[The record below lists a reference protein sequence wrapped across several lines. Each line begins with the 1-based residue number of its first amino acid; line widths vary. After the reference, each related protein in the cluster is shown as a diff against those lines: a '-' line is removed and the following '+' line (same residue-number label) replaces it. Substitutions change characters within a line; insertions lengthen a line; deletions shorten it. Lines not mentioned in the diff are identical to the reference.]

1 MNFGFSEEQ
10 DLLRKEVRRFLDERS
25 SLAEVRSVSETA
37 LGYDEKLWQE
47 LADLGWLGLTV
58 PEAHGGA
65 GLGWVDLI
73 VLFEEMGRSLFP
85 SPFLANTLAATAIVE
100 LGSDAQHQR
109 WLPSIVNGTSIGTVA
124 LLEETDLASPE
135 GTQLRGT
142 KDGSGFTLSGQ
153 KRFVADPEAADLY
166 VVSFRTGDGGD
177 DLALAVIPSNEVAAV
192 AKSYPL
198 IDATKRLGNLDLDGV
213 RVDEEQ
219 LLSGG
224 REAIV
229 GLLDAGALAVT
240 AECSGAV
247 DAAIQLT
254 AKYAKERIQFE
265 RPIGQFQGVK
275 HPLAE
280 MYTDL
285 ESFRSLLYYA
295 AWCRDNGQEDFSR
308 YTSLAKAYATEAFVR
323 TGLDSVQLHGAI
335 GFTTEYDIQLYFKR
349 SKWARPMFGDA
360 DFHYERVLELRG
372 V

>member
-47 LADLGWLGLTV
+47 LADLGWRGLTV

-153 KRFVADPEAADLY
+153 KRFVADPEAANLY
-166 VVSFRTGDGGD
+166 VVSFRTGDGDD
-177 DLALAVIPSNEVAAV
+177 DLAADEGVAELLGRRRRRRWGSATFRRRSATFQRRRAGPVPDPYPRAGVEHEAV
-192 AKSYPL
+192 AL
-198 IDATKRLGNLDLDGV
+198 V
-213 RVDEEQ
+213 
-219 LLSGG
+219 
-224 REAIV
+224 
-229 GLLDAGALAVT
+229 
-240 AECSGAV
+240 
-247 DAAIQLT
+247 
-254 AKYAKERIQFE
+254 
-265 RPIGQFQGVK
+265 
-275 HPLAE
+275 H
-280 MYTDL
+280 
-285 ESFRSLLYYA
+285 
-295 AWCRDNGQEDFSR
+295 
-308 YTSLAKAYATEAFVR
+308 
-323 TGLDSVQLHGAI
+323 
-335 GFTTEYDIQLYFKR
+335 
-349 SKWARPMFGDA
+349 
-360 DFHYERVLELRG
+360 
-372 V
+372 